1 MSNYLIKTLMTVGWC
16 NDAVKL
22 KMDCKYPYKQL
33 SEEKSPI
40 ERLIPQSQFPFP
52 IVELGTK
59 NFSLAILQL
68 RLIMK

>member
-1 MSNYLIKTLMTVGWC
+1 MTIGWC

-33 SEEKSPI
+33 FEEKCQI

-52 IVELGTK
+52 IAELGTK

>member
-1 MSNYLIKTLMTVGWC
+1 MSNYLTETLVTIGWC

-33 SEEKSPI
+33 SEERSPI

-52 IVELGTK
+52 IAEFRYEE
-59 NFSLAILQL
+59 FSLAILQL